1 MCSLVRL
8 SFNDLAKKVV
18 DVDVDVVVVVA
29 AVVVVAVVCTLAK
42 NCFPSRRL
50 RNLKSLGN
58 DKKPEHL

>member
-8 SFNDLAKKVV
+8 SFNDLAKNVV
-18 DVDVDVVVVVA
+18 DVDVDVV
-29 AVVVVAVVCTLAK
+29 VVVVAVVCTLAK